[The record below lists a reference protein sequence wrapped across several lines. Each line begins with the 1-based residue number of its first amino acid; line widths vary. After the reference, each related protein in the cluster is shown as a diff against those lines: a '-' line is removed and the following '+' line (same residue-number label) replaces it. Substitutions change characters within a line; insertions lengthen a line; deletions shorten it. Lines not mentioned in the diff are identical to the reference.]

1 MTETNTSAAIAQI
14 VTISHGVP
22 TTSSL
27 ILAEK
32 FGKYHRNVL
41 RAISNLECS
50 DEFRLLNFEQSSYL
64 NDQGRTQPCCEI
76 TKDGFAFLAMGFTGK
91 AAATWKERFI
101 SAFNWQAK
109 EINRLRAM
117 QADPRW
123 QSVRIEGKSARR
135 HESDVIKAFVEY
147 AKAQGSRNPGMYYM
161 TISKETSRAL
171 FFVNKAVGK
180 DFRNKLTAAQ
190 LASVAMAERIVE
202 RALLEAMA
210 GKKYYKDAY
219 RVAADRLRQFADFVG
234 QSVPGHSPALLE
246 AA

>member
-27 ILAEK
+27 VVGNK
-32 FGKYHRNVL
+32 FGKRHDVVL
-41 RAISNLECS
+41 RAIRNMECS
-50 DEFRLLNFEQSSYL
+50 DGFRLHNFAESSYF
-64 NDQGRTQPCCEI
+64 NDQGKAQPCCNI
-76 TKDGFAFLAMGFTGK
+76 TKDGFVFLVMGFTGK
-91 AAATWKERFI
+91 AAAIWKERFI
-101 SAFNWQAK
+101 SAFNWQTK

-117 QADPRW
+117 QADPSW
-123 QSVRIEGKSARR
+123 QSARIEGKSARR
-135 HESDVIKAFVEY
+135 HETDVIKAFVEY
-147 AKAQGSRNPGMYYM
+147 AKAQGSRSPGMYYM

-171 FFVNKAVGK
+171 FFVNKAVGT

-190 LASVAMAERIVE
+190 LASVAMAERIVD

-246 AA
+246 VA